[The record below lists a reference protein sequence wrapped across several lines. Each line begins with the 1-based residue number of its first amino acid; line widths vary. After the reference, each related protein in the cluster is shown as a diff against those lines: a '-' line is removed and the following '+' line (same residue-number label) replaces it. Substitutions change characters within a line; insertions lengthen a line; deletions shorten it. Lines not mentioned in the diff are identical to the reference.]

1 MTTLSDARTE
11 AQPSASLKERLL
23 ARERHVQQTGVYEP
37 NFDLK
42 EQDPIRFEILFTKAL
57 QAVMNAREVGRLVSA
72 SPVTRELGEIVFGL
86 YTPEGDAVCL
96 SNGLMLHVR
105 TMSRMIKWMIR
116 NDYEERVGFRPG
128 DFFFNNDPYIGGS
141 HGPDQMLVC
150 PIFYEGNLIGW
161 AGGLTHVL
169 ETGSVE
175 PGGMGVLSASRFS
188 EGLFLPCLRVAEND
202 ELLHDLEVLVD
213 RNVRESTSWLLDNRA
228 KFAGARMIRERVVEL
243 CDEFGVDHYTKAIYE
258 FVEDSLR
265 ASRETVRRR
274 LFPGVYREVSWRGF
288 SVNGRDL
295 LLHAPVEITVNP
307 DGTLVLD
314 WEGMSSAGDHPFQS
328 TLPCFEAIL
337 FNAMIQYVFFDTR
350 YNEGTFQVVELR
362 VPEGSACNPPHIFHA
377 TAQWGPAFG
386 GGIVAGQALARAY
399 YAMGY
404 REEVHA
410 SNAACMGMMYGGIDQ
425 YGRRIGGW
433 NMEFSAS
440 GTWAQGLHDGLDTA
454 LAEFNAEGDMGDAE
468 IWERTIPIVYLG
480 RTIHRDGGGFGKFRG
495 GAGIHSIYFVKNSKQ
510 IEVGS
515 FGVAP
520 IHSTPGL
527 MGGYPAPVG
536 YARRLER
543 SNLRDVI
550 KRRDPLPHD
559 EGDDP
564 GDPLV
569 GQMLDGSLTTYL
581 GGAVAP
587 RQLDEYDVWIQS
599 YGDGGGFGDPLE
611 REVSLIARDLE
622 NGVTTRRSA
631 ERVYGVVFNDEGG
644 ICPEATTQRRQAMRT
659 DRLARGKPAQAYR
672 RRTRERILAGDY
684 APHVGAMLAD
694 VFAISPTFR
703 EKYVEYWDLPADF
716 EVER

>member
-1 MTTLSDARTE
+1 MTTVDDRLEIRAFT
-11 AQPSASLKERLL
+11 PLKERLL
-23 ARERHVQQTGVYEP
+23 ARELRVRETGLYEP
-37 NFDLK
+37 GLELK
-42 EQDPIRFEILFTKAL
+42 ERDPIRFEILFTKVL
-57 QAVMNAREVGRLVSA
+57 QAAMNAREVGRLVSA

-96 SNGLMLHVR
+96 STGLMLHVR
-105 TMSRMIKWMIR
+105 TMSRMIKWMIQ

-150 PIFYEGNLIGW
+150 PIFYEDRLIGW

-188 EGLFLPCLRVAEND
+188 EGLFLPCVRVAEND

-243 CDEFGVDHYTKAIYE
+243 CGEFGVDYYTKAVYE

-295 LLHAPVEITVNP
+295 LLHAPVEITVEP
-307 DGTLVLD
+307 EGTLVLD
-314 WEGMSSAGDHPFQS
+314 WDGMSSAGDHPFQS

-350 YNEGTFQVVELR
+350 YNEGTFQVVDLR
-362 VPEGSACNPPHIFHA
+362 VPEGSACNPPSIFHA

-410 SNAACMGMMYGGIDQ
+410 CNAACMGMMYGGADQ
-425 YGRRIGGW
+425 YGRGMGGW

-440 GTWAQGLHDGLDTA
+440 GTWAQALHDGLDTA

-495 GAGIHSIYFVKNSKQ
+495 GAGIHSTYFVKNSVKVE
-510 IEVGS
+510 IGS

-536 YARRLER
+536 YVRRLEG
-543 SNLRDVI
+543 SNLRQAI
-550 KRRDPLPHD
+550 AQQQPLPHE
-559 EGDDP
+559 EG
-564 GDPLV
+564 GDPNNPLV
-569 GQMLDGSLTTYL
+569 AEMLDGNLTTYL

-587 RQLDEYDVWIQS
+587 QQLDEYDVWIQCS
-599 YGDGGGFGDPLE
+599 GDGGGFGDPLE
-611 REVSLIARDLE
+611 RDLSVIADDLD
-622 NGVTTRRSA
+622 NGLTTRRSA
-631 ERVYGVVFNDEGG
+631 ERVYGVAFDNQGR
-644 ICPEATTQRRQAMRT
+644 ISPEQTVQRRDSLRAQ
-659 DRLARGKPAQAYR
+659 RLARGIPAAEYR
-672 RRTRERILAGDY
+672 KQVRERILAGDY
-684 APHVGAMLAD
+684 ASHVRTMLED
-694 VFAISPTFR
+694 VFAVSPKFR
-703 EKYVEYWDLPADF
+703 DAYVEFWDLPADF
-716 EVER
+716 EVNR